1 MVYNDSDTVKALLKD
16 IEDWSAKTDFVPE
29 PSQMRRIYV
38 GLMKILLSRSGH
50 RPEVLGQVFTRGH
63 FVAAYNPPPAVNP
76 YQLADPQRHG
86 EDGETHPVDNGAR
99 VYVRRNP
106 WAEDPLDRVD
116 PMNDPDKFELHKGR
130 CVEVTRKISFSC
142 LLFHTHTHTH
152 PLPFQVRKHKTADV
166 ICYIWFS
173 EALLDYMLGYDDL
186 ADR

>member
-1 MVYNDSDTVKALLKD
+1 MYNDSDTVKALLKD
-16 IEDWSAKTDFVPE
+16 IEDWSAKTDFVSE
-29 PSQMRRIYV
+29 PSQMRRISV
-38 GLMKILLSRSGH
+38 GLMKILLRRSGH

-63 FVAAYNPPPAVNP
+63 FVAAYNAPPAVNP

-106 WAEDPLDRVD
+106 WAEDPLDRDD

-142 LLFHTHTHTH
+142 LLFHTHTH
-152 PLPFQVRKHKTADV
+152 PLSFQIRKHKTTDY